1 MLRSEFDL
9 LSKSTRRPTDEEYN
23 LIEFVYNWHPCNF
36 SKETVASLYDEFGMI
51 IFYDME
57 QRSKIAME
65 RDVEIRDFD
74 SRIKRLEELK
84 VEYIDNNNLFGRLD
98 TKWI

>member
-9 LSKSTRRPTDEEYN
+9 LSKNTRRPTDEEYN

-36 SKETVASLYDEFGMI
+36 SKEAVASLYDDFGMI

-57 QRSKIAME
+57 QRSNMAME
-65 RDVEIRDFD
+65 RDVAIKRYDD
-74 SRIKRLEELK
+74 QIKRLQELK
-84 VEYIDNNNLFGRLD
+84 AIALNDKLDGR
-98 TKWI
+98 IGSNE

>member
-9 LSKSTRRPTDEEYN
+9 LSEKRQRPTDEEYQ

-36 SKETVASLYDEFGMI
+36 SKENVAAFYDAYGMA

-57 QRSKIAME
+57 ARSKAAME
-65 RDVEIRDFD
+65 RDITINNIDAAIRKLQAQKYELQNKDD
-74 SRIKRLEELK
+74 LMGRLEN
-84 VEYIDNNNLFGRLD
+84 YD
-98 TKWI
+98 